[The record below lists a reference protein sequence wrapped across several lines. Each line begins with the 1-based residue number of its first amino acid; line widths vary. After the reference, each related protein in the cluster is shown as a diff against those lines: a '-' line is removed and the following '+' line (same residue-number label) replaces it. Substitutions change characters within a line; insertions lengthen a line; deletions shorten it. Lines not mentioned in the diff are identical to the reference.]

1 MLCRPTRDLSGMA
14 VAEVYG
20 SGHRWRTNILLG
32 CILTLATYMFFFDNH
47 ATSTLDG
54 LDDLVDLAE
63 LEQEIDSGNP
73 VRIVSYKSPL
83 DEDLFRPWT
92 EGPKGAT
99 GWFNPAVETVE
110 SPASRAARYHAIWA
124 KADRMVTRKRLWQDT
139 KEVDEVVKALATA
152 RIVSVDV
159 LDIGEYES
167 GTAEKWVVSL
177 EGGQKAAVKVIWSV
191 FKIVHLNATYNV
203 RTSILV
209 LIQEH
214 KHRQMI

>member
-1 MLCRPTRDLSGMA
+1 MALADLS
-14 VAEVYG
+14 G
-20 SGHRWRTNILLG
+20 SGHRWRTNILLL
-32 CILTLATYMFFFDNH
+32 CIFTLATYMLFFDNH

-54 LDDLVDLAE
+54 LDLVDLAE

-83 DEDLFRPWT
+83 DENLFRPWT
-92 EGPKGAT
+92 EEPKAAT
-99 GWFNPAVETVE
+99 GWFNPRAVPVE
-110 SPASRAARYHAIWA
+110 SPAARAAKYHAIWA

-139 KEVDEVVKALATA
+139 KEVDEVTKALATA

-167 GTAEKWVVSL
+167 GTAEKWIVTL

-191 FKIVHLNATYNV
+191 YQVVNLH
-203 RTSILV
+203 
-209 LIQEH
+209 
-214 KHRQMI
+214 